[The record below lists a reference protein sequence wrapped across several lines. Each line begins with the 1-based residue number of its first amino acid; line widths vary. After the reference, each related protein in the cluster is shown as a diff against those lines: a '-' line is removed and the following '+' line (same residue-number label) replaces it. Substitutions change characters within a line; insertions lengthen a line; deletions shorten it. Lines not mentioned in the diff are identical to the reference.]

1 MSTPFAKP
9 LVANP
14 SSSVL
19 IKGKKQTLAQQFPEL
34 YSYSTNTQA
43 TTENILSTEKLEDHF
58 HRPLSV
64 QTHNQFAQLQQ
75 RLESNSYSGT

>member
-1 MSTPFAKP
+1 
-9 LVANP
+9 VANP
-14 SSSVL
+14 SSSGL

-34 YSYSTNTQA
+34 YSYSINTQA
-43 TTENILSTEKLEDHF
+43 TAENISSTENLEDHF

-64 QTHNQFAQLQQ
+64 QAHDQFTQLQQ

>member
-43 TTENILSTEKLEDHF
+43 TTENILSTEKLEDQ
-58 HRPLSV
+58 LS
-64 QTHNQFAQLQQ
+64 QASIS
-75 RLESNSYSGT
+75 SNTQSIFPTSTKA